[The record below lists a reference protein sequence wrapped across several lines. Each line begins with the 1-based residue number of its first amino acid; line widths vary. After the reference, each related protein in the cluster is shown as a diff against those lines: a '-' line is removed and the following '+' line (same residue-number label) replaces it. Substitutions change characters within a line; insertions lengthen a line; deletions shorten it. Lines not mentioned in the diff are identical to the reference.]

1 MIPLPLS
8 TIAEITGGTLHG
20 PPDVVV
26 SGPVVID
33 SRAAAPGALFAALK
47 GERADGHDFASSA
60 LSAGAAAVLAQRPLE
75 GGPCVVADD
84 VQEALGRLAR
94 GVLER
99 LPDVTVI
106 AVTGSA
112 GKTSTKDLIGQLAGR
127 AGPVVFPPGSF
138 NNEIGLPLTV
148 LRADAAT
155 RHLVLE
161 MGARGIGHIAY
172 LTGIAPPDVGVVLN
186 VGTAHVGEFGGREN
200 IARAKG
206 EIVEAVRPGGAAVLN
221 ADDPLVAAMAP
232 RTRGEVVTFG
242 RSPDAAVRAA
252 GETLDG
258 QGRARFTL
266 VTPEGSAPVA
276 LRLHGS
282 HAVPNALAAAAA
294 ARAAGLA
301 PAEIA
306 AGLSEAGPVS
316 RWRMEVTERAD
327 GVTVVNDAYNA
338 NPDSTRAAIDVV
350 AHMARGRRAY
360 AVLGEMAELGDSSA
374 AEHAKIGEHAA
385 RSGIAGLVVV
395 GANAAAM
402 ADGAGQVGSWTGEC
416 VQVDDVGAAVAALSE
431 RLAPRDVVLVKGSRV
446 AGLERVAEAILAE
459 DGR

>member
-1 MIPLPLS
+1 MIPLPLA
-8 TIAEITGGTLHG
+8 TIAEITGGTAQG

-33 SRAAAPGALFAALK
+33 SRAVEPGALFAAFK
-47 GERADGHDFASSA
+47 GERADGHDFAAGA
-60 LSAGAAAVLAQRPLE
+60 LAAGAAAVLSQRAV
-75 GGPCVVADD
+75 GGPCVVVPD
-84 VQEALGRLAR
+84 VAEALGRLAR
-94 GVLER
+94 GLLER
-99 LPDVTVI
+99 LPDATVF

-112 GKTSTKDLIGQLAGR
+112 GKTSTKDLIAHLVSR
-127 AGPVVFPPGSF
+127 AGPTVHPPGSF

-172 LTGIAPPDVGVVLN
+172 LTGIARPDVGVVLN
-186 VGTAHVGEFGGREN
+186 VGTAHVGEFGSREN

-206 EIVEAVRPGGAAVLN
+206 EIVEAVPPGGTAVLN
-221 ADDPLVAAMAP
+221 ADDPLVAAMAS

-242 RSPDAAVRAA
+242 RGPDAVVRAVD
-252 GETLDG
+252 ETLDE
-258 QGRARFTL
+258 QGRGRFTL

-276 LRLHGS
+276 LRLHGA

-294 ARAAGLA
+294 ARAAGLPVEA
-301 PAEIA
+301 VA
-306 AGLSEAGPVS
+306 AALATAVPES

-338 NPDSTRAAIDVV
+338 NPDSVRAALDVLV
-350 AHMARGRRAY
+350 HMARGRRAY
-360 AVLGEMAELGDSSA
+360 AVLGEMAELGDSA
-374 AEHAKIGEHAA
+374 VAEHAKIGQHVA
-385 RSGIAGLVVV
+385 RSGIAGLIVV

-402 ADGAGQVGSWTGEC
+402 AEGAGQVASWTGEC

-431 RLAPRDVVLVKGSRV
+431 RLRPRDVVLVKGSRV
-446 AGLERVAEAILAE
+446 AGLERAAEALLAE
-459 DGR
+459 DAR